1 MGLADTARHIQET
14 SISRELKYLKGLR
27 AFTEEWTDEKLIAEI
42 DKIEAY
48 YITPEGRADQKKV
61 YCDTLDIL
69 EKGSLA
75 EFYRGVLKYAEGKQ
89 RKDRNG
95 GGEKAIK
102 AHWEELQKMESGIR
116 RRYEK
121 QRAEET

>member
-1 MGLADTARHIQET
+1 MGLAETAKTLQQN
-14 SISRELKYLKGLR
+14 ISPEIAWLRQLR
-27 AFTEEWTDEKLIAEI
+27 AFVEEWTDEKLIAEVE
-42 DKIEAY
+42 KIEAY
-48 YITPEGRADQKKV
+48 SKTPEGRADQKKV

-75 EFYRGVLKYAEGKQ
+75 EFYRRVLKYAEAKQ

-102 AHWEELQKMESGIR
+102 AHWEELQRMEKGIKMR
-116 RRYEK
+116 HEK
-121 QRAEET
+121 QRQERP